1 MGWLKV
7 VDAVVASV
15 HEADDVVGGVCSGL
29 AA

>member
-7 VDAVVASV
+7 VDAVVTAV
-15 HEADDVVGGVCSGL
+15 HEADDVVCCVGSWL